1 MENRFISIFSMFATI
16 ALFIITVF
24 LGFFSFYLNF
34 KNPIGWLAIT
44 LFIGTFI
51 AFIKCLY
58 NLNKL
63 RDLSALEYTSEDL
76 INGKIK
82 NKYAKLTTCPD
93 YWTKNVVID
102 PDTKSPV
109 IMCYNEHINESDVSY
124 LGGEM
129 TYNGTN
135 DDILNSVPLD
145 SGAAPRSDDDDVN
158 PEDFSFSDSS
168 PFAGKNLKE
177 VRDMLVP
184 ESVIKSATDSSTDV
198 TEAFTLF
205 RRGDPEYSDHL
216 HTHSS
221 VRRVVDGEV
230 RPARNADDTKISLDH
245 THEMN
250 YGMGYHSHDKGH
262 TDAQY
267 ATNDM
272 SDEKY
277 IARFNNFTNWISP
290 YMTKQNKLAIEIN
303 LNQLNKAANTCDLA
317 KNFIW
322 SDVWNNCSK

>member
-1 MENRFISIFSMFATI
+1 MENRFISIFSMFATV

-76 INGKIK
+76 INGNIK

-109 IMCYNEHINESDVSY
+109 IMCYNEHVNDQDVSY

-129 TYNGTN
+129 TYTGS
-135 DDILNSVPLD
+135 DELPVPLD
-145 SGAAPRSDDDDVN
+145 SGAAPRSTDEDVN
-158 PEDFSFSDSS
+158 PENFLFSADS

-184 ESVIKSATDSSTDV
+184 ESIIKSANDSSTEV
-198 TEAFTLF
+198 TEGFTLF
-205 RRGDPEYSDHL
+205 RRGDPEYSDYL
-216 HTHSS
+216 HTHAN
-221 VRRVVDGEV
+221 VRRVIDGAVTPGRGVDENNIDRG
-230 RPARNADDTKISLDH
+230 H
-245 THEMN
+245 THERN
-250 YGMGYHSHDKGH
+250 YGIGYHSHDAGH
-262 TDAQY
+262 EDAQG
-267 ATNDM
+267 AINDM

-290 YMTKQNKLAIEIN
+290 YMRENGKFAIEIN